1 MGYTILIMEFQDEKQ
16 DVALTKTKF
25 SVVSD
30 ERQTFRNESI
40 CSLSRLVFF
49 RLRQKFVGPEEYDN

>member
-1 MGYTILIMEFQDEKQ
+1 MGYTILIMKFQDEQQ

-40 CSLSRLVFF
+40 YSLSRLVFF